1 MIPRKNEHILTIMTT
16 FIKAKLN
23 KADGQMIIDKYRVA
37 AHTILHN
44 IISGKKFDVFNCI
57 RNHHTEF
64 EIGRTT
70 LTILN

>member
-44 IISGKKFDVFNCI
+44 IISGKEFDVFRPSGNDIELLRFLHC
-57 RNHHTEF
+57 T
-64 EIGRTT
+64 
-70 LTILN
+70 